1 MPALAQLDEMGGN
14 HNATQT
20 SPRVIIAR
28 DGTELAD
35 RLRATGWIVRAGWR
49 TTSHKGQSVWNLCF
63 ELETGSGARS

>member
-35 RLRATGWIVRAGWR
+35 RLRATGWTPRFPSFREGYA
-49 TTSHKGQSVWNLCF
+49 
-63 ELETGSGARS
+63 